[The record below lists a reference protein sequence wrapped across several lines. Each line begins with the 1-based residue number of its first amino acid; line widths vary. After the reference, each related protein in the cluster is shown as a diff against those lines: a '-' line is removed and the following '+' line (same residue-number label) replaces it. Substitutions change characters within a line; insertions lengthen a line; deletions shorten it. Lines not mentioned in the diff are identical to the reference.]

1 MIPSNKV
8 TWFQLPTDDEE
19 RAWNFYKQVFGWNKE
34 EVYLNKSM
42 VGAIN
47 GEIVRRSEELKEPR
61 LVIRVDD
68 VEGMI
73 ERILKCGGKIV
84 TQRTEIAEIGMVY
97 ASFVDTEGN
106 IVNIVGD
113 M

>member
-1 MIPSNKV
+1 M
-8 TWFQLPTDDEE
+8 T
-19 RAWNFYKQVFGWNKE
+19 
-34 EVYLNKSM
+34 
-42 VGAIN
+42 GAKH
-47 GEIVRRSEELKEPR
+47 GEIARRSGELKEPR

-73 ERILKCGGKIV
+73 ERIMQSGGKIIK
-84 TQRTEIAEIGMVY
+84 QRTEIAEIGMVY
-97 ASFVDTEGN
+97 ASFEDTEGN